1 MTTLTDR
8 DGTALLVVD
17 VQKDVVDGAW
27 DRDGVV
33 RRIADLVD
41 RARRARPARRPRSR
55 MPPTSISTEP
65 AWPRATPR

>member
-17 VQKDVVDGAW
+17 VQKDVVDGAR

-33 RRIADLVD
+33 RRIAPGKTAEVANAADVDLD
-41 RARRARPARRPRSR
+41 
-55 MPPTSISTEP
+55 
-65 AWPRATPR
+65 

>member
-17 VQKDVVDGAW
+17 VPKDVSTARGTATAW
-27 DRDGVV
+27 C
-33 RRIADLVD
+33 A
-41 RARRARPARRPRSR
+41 ASRPARRPRSR
-55 MPPTSISTEP
+55 TPPTSISTEP

>member
-41 RARRARPARRPRSR
+41 RARRART
-55 MPPTSISTEP
+55 TSAPGKT
-65 AWPRATPR
+65 AAVANAADVDLD